1 MRSASQCRTT
11 TGQARRAGRATRLR
25 LQRQD
30 YGRIGRLIRQLLLAG
45 TGTRPGNDIEED
57 AMDPERAR
65 SLLQSERDEVQQ
77 LLTEATSAGRQD
89 WVAERE
95 TGDSADPAQPLSDE
109 GVNNAVAET
118 LRDRLAAITRAEQRL
133 NEGTFGQSIRSGLP
147 IPDERL
153 EADPAAELT
162 VEEARSQR

>member
-1 MRSASQCRTT
+1 LDRHGGPGRVT
-11 TGQARRAGRATRLR
+11 RRRFR
-25 LQRQD
+25 RQD

-45 TGTRPGNDIEED
+45 AGTRPGNDIEED

-65 SLLQSERDEVQQ
+65 RLLQAERDEVQQ
-77 LLTEATSAGRQD
+77 LLSEATSAGRQD

-95 TGDSADPAQPLSDE
+95 TGDSADPAQPLTDE

-133 NEGTFGQSIRSGLP
+133 NHGTFGQSIRSGLP